1 MHKPIVRPLKYKTI
15 MKGIIG
21 KKIGMTS
28 VFEPNGKQVSCTIIQ
43 AGPCVVTQKK
53 TVETDGY
60 EALQIAFGER
70 KEKNTPKALLSHF
83 AKASTAPKAVVKEI
97 RNSSLDKQ
105 VGESITVEIFSEGEK
120 VNVIG
125 TSKGKGFQG
134 VVKRHG
140 FSGVGE
146 SSHGQHDRQ
155 RAPGSIGGSSYP
167 SRVFKGMRMAG
178 RMGGDRVK
186 VKALRV
192 IKVYPEQN
200 YILVTGSVPG
210 HNGSIVLI
218 QNNVG

>member
-1 MHKPIVRPLKYKTI
+1 
-15 MKGIIG
+15 MKSIIG

-28 VFEPNGKQVSCTIIQ
+28 IFGTDGKQTAVTIIE

-60 EALQIAFGER
+60 NALQIAFGDK
-70 KEKNTPKALLSHF
+70 KEKHSLKSEVAHF
-83 AKASTAPKAVVKEI
+83 AKANTAPKKIVKEI
-97 RNSSLDKQ
+97 RDSESDKN
-105 VGESITVEIFSEGEK
+105 VGDSITVDIFAEGYKIE
-120 VNVIG
+120 VVG
-125 TSKGKGFQG
+125 TTKGKGFQG

-146 SSHGQHDRQ
+146 QSHGQHDRQ
-155 RAPGSIGGSSYP
+155 RAPCSIGNSSDA

-186 VKALRV
+186 MKGLKVVKVFAE
-192 IKVYPEQN
+192 KN
-200 YILVTGSVPG
+200 YILVSGSVPG

-218 QNNVG
+218 QK

>member
-1 MHKPIVRPLKYKTI
+1 
-15 MKGIIG
+15 MKSIIG

-28 VFEPNGKQVSCTIIQ
+28 IFDTAGKQTAVTIIE

-60 EALQIAFGER
+60 NALQIAFGDK
-70 KEKNTPKALLSHF
+70 KEKHSVKAEINHF
-83 AKASTAPKAVVKEI
+83 AKANTAPKRFVKEI
-97 RNSSLDKQ
+97 RDSETDKN
-105 VGESITVEIFSEGEK
+105 VGESITVDIFAEGDS
-120 VNVIG
+120 VAVVG

-146 SSHGQHDRQ
+146 QSHGQHDRQ
-155 RAPGSIGGSSYP
+155 RAPGSIGNSSDA

-186 VKALRV
+186 MKGLKVVKIFAE
-192 IKVYPEQN
+192 KN
-200 YILVTGSVPG
+200 YILISGSVPG

-218 QNNVG
+218 QK

>member
-1 MHKPIVRPLKYKTI
+1 MNAHLHKHWSAGHKIDT
-15 MKGIIG
+15 MKSIIG

-28 VFEPNGKQVSCTIIQ
+28 IFDTAGKQTAVTIIE

-60 EALQIAFGER
+60 NALQIAFGDK
-70 KEKNTPKALLSHF
+70 KEKHSVKAEINHF
-83 AKASTAPKAVVKEI
+83 AKANTAPKRFVKEI
-97 RNSSLDKQ
+97 RDSETDKN
-105 VGESITVEIFSEGEK
+105 VGESITVDIFAEGDS
-120 VNVIG
+120 VAVVG

-146 SSHGQHDRQ
+146 QSHGQHDRQ
-155 RAPGSIGGSSYP
+155 RAPGSIGNSSDA

-186 VKALRV
+186 MKGLKVVKIFAE
-192 IKVYPEQN
+192 KN
-200 YILVTGSVPG
+200 YILISGSVPG

-218 QNNVG
+218 QK